1 MKVLFFGT
9 HPNCFNGYCVVVYN
23 LAKELAKYDDVELTV
38 YAFQNFYNNPKH
50 MKERELPANVYIYDA
65 FANENPK
72 QMGFGFD
79 QVTEFVSNNNFD
91 LVVVYND
98 MVVVSNILNKLK
110 EVKNKTF
117 KTMVYLDQVY
127 LHQKPE
133 YVKKLN
139 EEADHVLCFTP
150 YWEKTAKDFG
160 IIKPTS
166 YLQHGFDPLVHYPFP
181 KGLARQYYGL
191 QDKDFIILNLNRNQP
206 RKRWDTCLQA
216 YAEFISHHINEPI
229 KLLIATAIQGAWN
242 LMEVYERELKKR
254 GLTLEEG
261 MKHIILID
269 NPQQLTD
276 EDINILYNVA
286 DIGVNT
292 CDGEGFGLCNFEQA
306 AIGTPQIVPKIGGF
320 LDFFNENRAIM
331 VDPKITIYIDGS
343 RDGVGGE
350 AQLCDWKD
358 FSDALEM
365 YYSDS
370 DLRKTHGNN
379 SRQFILDN
387 YKWNDLASKFRNIL
401 YEVCGKKDIEI
412 IPPKIT
418 IEDINDFNKPINTT
432 QTIQEEV
439 IKDMKKEE
447 KKHKRDK
454 DDKKMKHLSS
464 YEKTKERLKAKL
476 AERKKNEN

>member
-1 MKVLFFGT
+1 MKVLLFGT

-23 LAKELAKYDDVELTV
+23 LAKELAKYDDVELTL

-91 LVVVYND
+91 LVIIYND

-127 LHQKPE
+127 LHQKQE

-150 YWEKTAKDFG
+150 YWENIAKSIG

-166 YLQHGFDPLVHYPFP
+166 YLQHGFDPQVHYPFP

-216 YAEFISHHINEPI
+216 YAEFISHHINEPV

-242 LMEVYERELKKR
+242 LMEVFERELKKR
-254 GLTLEEG
+254 GLTLEDG

-286 DIGVNT
+286 DVGINT

-320 LDFFNENRAIM
+320 LDFFNEERSIM
-331 VDPKITIYIDGS
+331 IEPKITIYIDGS

-358 FSDALEM
+358 FADALEM

-370 DLRKTHGNN
+370 ELRKNHGKN
-379 SRQFILDN
+379 SRQFILNN
-387 YKWNDLASKFRNIL
+387 YKWSDLASKFRNIL
-401 YEVCGKKDIEI
+401 YEVTGENKEASINI
-412 IPPKIT
+412 PKIT
-418 IEDINDFNKPINTT
+418 IEDINDFNKPVSKPHNNI
-432 QTIQEEV
+432 EEV
-439 IKDMKKEE
+439 IKEVKKEE
-447 KKHKRDK
+447 KKHKK
-454 DDKKMKHLSS
+454 EEKKMKHMSS

-476 AERKKNEN
+476 AERKKNDN